1 MSGISFLRENIGSR
15 VIGKKKNQFLFYFIY
30 FVHIVV
36 VISFRNEEQMP
47 RTKFNEYWRR
57 ILFLY
62 CWILSWQKIFF
73 WIFRKLFATFLK
85 NKKKIKTIQNFD
97 RRWRNNERKMKIVK
111 QSILNWKIIFIS
123 KLGNLEISVQ
133 NLGLFIQNLKV

>member
-62 CWILSWQKIFF
+62 C
-73 WIFRKLFATFLK
+73 
-85 NKKKIKTIQNFD
+85 
-97 RRWRNNERKMKIVK
+97 
-111 QSILNWKIIFIS
+111 
-123 KLGNLEISVQ
+123 
-133 NLGLFIQNLKV
+133 